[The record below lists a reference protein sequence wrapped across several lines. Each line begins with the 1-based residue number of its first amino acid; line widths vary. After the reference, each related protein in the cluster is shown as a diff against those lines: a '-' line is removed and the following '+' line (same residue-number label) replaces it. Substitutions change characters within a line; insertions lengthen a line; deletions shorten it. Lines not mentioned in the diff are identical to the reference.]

1 MQKKVAFHTDKGKR
15 RIFPPLSA
23 PTPWC
28 FPAYFSL
35 RHLHYLNV
43 WRRHK
48 KERYQNYDCLIQTSR
63 AERHFK
69 KYKSLFNHV
78 MLAADALSWHSVLTV
93 GLLSFSVC
101 SSVHYYSTAQIICFE
116 RYRRHHCMLA
126 WLIHISCQ
134 DIPIP
139 EFTTDRQ
146 ENPTS
151 CAQILLN
158 PVSRLVVKSHF
169 PSRYFAITRIPNHV
183 LVDSR
188 GPKIPFET
196 L

>member
-1 MQKKVAFHTDKGKR
+1 
-15 RIFPPLSA
+15 
-23 PTPWC
+23 
-28 FPAYFSL
+28 
-35 RHLHYLNV
+35 
-43 WRRHK
+43 
-48 KERYQNYDCLIQTSR
+48 
-63 AERHFK
+63 
-69 KYKSLFNHV
+69 

-116 RYRRHHCMLA
+116 RYRRHHRMLA

-158 PVSRLVVKSHF
+158 PVSRQDILRLPAFRTMFWQIPGARKYPLRHCEKYMYHDLCHVFHVNIRISTNGGSNASSRKKSVLQDYLDLKGLPEGPWWSSVCF
-169 PSRYFAITRIPNHV
+169 EFQSMSIPCHLQQQMPGNSFDV
-183 LVDSR
+183 
-188 GPKIPFET
+188 
-196 L
+196 